1 MTAKWIIFTNYFFED
16 GMKCKEVVHYCSN
29 CETYNE
35 NMPDVCPDC
44 GAKMI
49 GKEEKSNDYY

>member
-1 MTAKWIIFTNYFFED
+1 MTAKWIISTSYFFED
-16 GMKCKEVVHYCSN
+16 NVKCEEVVHYCSN

-35 NMPDVCPDC
+35 NMPDVCPNC

-49 GKEEKSNDYY
+49 GKEKRSND